1 MKVKYF
7 FLMLVMVTLS
17 VVAKANTW
25 VIQVANFQFSPANVN
40 VIVGD
45 TVKWVWVDGTHTT
58 TSTSLPGGAAAWD
71 SPINTTTTSFSY
83 KVKVAGTYNY
93 WCTIHAP
100 TMAGVITAT
109 GTLPV
114 VLSAF
119 NIIPTKPDGTALI
132 SWTTATEINTDL
144 FIVNKSVNGISFS
157 EIARVKAAGNSSTP
171 QTYAATDNNNGS
183 PYKYIYYELQIIDK
197 DGTSTLS
204 SIQKFTN
211 NSVAKKL
218 ITQLSPNP
226 ITSPGHLMFQFNAE
240 KNGSMKIQ
248 LYNTAGKLIKEDNA
262 NAITG
267 LNNGHFHMGDLPAGV
282 YTIVFT
288 LDNERESY
296 QVMMQ

>member
-45 TVKWVWVDGTHTT
+45 TIKWVWVDGTHTT

-83 KVKVAGTYNY
+83 KVTVAGTYNY
-93 WCTIHAP
+93 WCSIHAP

-171 QTYAATDNNNGS
+171 QTYTATDNNNGS

-204 SIQKFTN
+204 SILKFTN

-267 LNNGHFHMGDLPAGV
+267 LNNGHFHMGAIPAGV

-288 LDNERESY
+288 LDDERESY

>member
-83 KVKVAGTYNY
+83 KVTIAGTYNY

-100 TMAGVITAT
+100 SMAGVITAT

-157 EIARVKAAGNSSTP
+157 EISRVKAAGNSSTP
-171 QTYAATDNNNGS
+171 QTYTATDNNNGS
-183 PYKYIYYELQIIDK
+183 PFKYIYYELQIIDK

-204 SIQKFTN
+204 SIQKFIN

-226 ITSPGHLMFQFNAE
+226 ITAPGHLMFQFNAE

-267 LNNGHFHMGDLPAGV
+267 LNNGHFHMGALPAGV